1 MSEDRDYLL
10 RKCGLCVDEI
20 IQEQKIT
27 DEEFQLQTFESILK
41 LIELKKLIKY
51 SDSAQAKLAKK
62 TLNRIIKLHK
72 SIKE

>member
-41 LIELKKLIKY
+41 LIELKNL
-51 SDSAQAKLAKK
+51 
-62 TLNRIIKLHK
+62 
-72 SIKE
+72 